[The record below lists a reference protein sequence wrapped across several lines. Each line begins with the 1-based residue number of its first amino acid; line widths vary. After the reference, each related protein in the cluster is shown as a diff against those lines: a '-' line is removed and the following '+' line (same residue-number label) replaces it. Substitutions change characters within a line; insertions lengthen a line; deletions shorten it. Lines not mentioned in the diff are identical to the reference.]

1 MMAIALYGL
10 VAFAIIFSG
19 AISGLFLAR
28 LLPEHYRHDATR
40 RVVQTSMAMV
50 SLLSALVLG
59 LLVRPRKT
67 NSTRAIEKSRGLPP
81 I

>member
-1 MMAIALYGL
+1 MTIALYGL

-59 LLVRPRKT
+59 LLVATAKNKFDTSNR
-67 NSTRAIEKSRGLPP
+67 EVEGLPP